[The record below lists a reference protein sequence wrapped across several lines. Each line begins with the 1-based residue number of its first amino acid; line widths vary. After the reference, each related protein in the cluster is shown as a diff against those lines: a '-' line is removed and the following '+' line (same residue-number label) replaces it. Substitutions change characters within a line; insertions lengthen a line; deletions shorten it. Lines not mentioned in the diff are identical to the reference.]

1 VTATPR
7 SDLGVDVTTGAYG
20 EESTDVVVRRCI
32 ECGELRLEVAGGAR
46 ELAAA
51 LVAAADKLDARS

>member
-1 VTATPR
+1 
-7 SDLGVDVTTGAYG
+7 VDVTTGACG
-20 EESTDVVVRRCI
+20 EESTDLVVRRSI
-32 ECGELRLEVAGGAR
+32 ECGELRLVAGGAC